1 MRGKCDTGW
10 FTYLLKFQDHCPELC
25 YLRHLLVFVHC
36 MNLESAAEDTHLFPD
51 KATLMKHTPDS
62 PVETYTGDASYLEG
76 LDWLRKRV
84 MENTPNPL
92 DLYVGMHSLRVTF
105 YFWAVL
111 CKTPRP
117 IMKENARHK
126 SESMVAKYEGNA
138 LHIQKS
144 LEQNP
149 SLYAKQRL
157 GQPQE
162 DLLVTGVAS
171 QSIRVNGMSG
181 SHNHISTLP
190 DAAKLFVE
198 KMLHVPS
205 TDARYRNPS
214 YLLDLSYSKT
224 FTAKSPPGDQH
235 CRSVVESLP
244 LEYRN
249 KVIEA
254 YNLHT
259 TQQHCQQTLASPLA
273 MNSFTITVQAPSS
286 PLLLQTTTG
295 QSVGKLFVPL
305 VLVPIISN
313 SSSDP
318 RRYEVPLKAN
328 KFGTMKSSKQALFLF
343 QVVRDL
349 ITLGELALS
358 SVPENTAR
366 SNEQAAHLYLKGKS
380 YVPQKAPF
388 TRVVDPFFECLHA
401 CCNGDI
407 AMFQN
412 KHPLYKASK
421 FKQSCTDCTG
431 LLETLWKN

>member
-1 MRGKCDTGW
+1 MDCKERYADSLLCCDVLDIHVYVKARLYKTWHIAEYTMILGGTYDAGRFDSYSEVQLICFSKASSNFAIKNNTIQPLAQQVRGKCDTGW

-84 MENTPNPL
+84 MENPPNPL

-171 QSIRVNGMSG
+171 QSISVNGISG

-214 YLLDLSYSKT
+214 YLLDLSYSKP
-224 FTAKSPPGDQH
+224 FTANPPEDQH
-235 CRSVVESLP
+235 FRSIVESLP
-244 LEYRN
+244 LESRS
-249 KVIEA
+249 KVIKA
-254 YNLHT
+254 YNLHPT
-259 TQQHCQQTLASPLA
+259 TTLPTNLGITFGNEYLHHSTSTLLTITSPVHHAQDSQLAS
-273 MNSFTITVQAPSS
+273 
-286 PLLLQTTTG
+286 LLSL
-295 QSVGKLFVPL
+295 
-305 VLVPIISN
+305 
-313 SSSDP
+313 
-318 RRYEVPLKAN
+318 
-328 KFGTMKSSKQALFLF
+328 
-343 QVVRDL
+343 
-349 ITLGELALS
+349 
-358 SVPENTAR
+358 
-366 SNEQAAHLYLKGKS
+366 
-380 YVPQKAPF
+380 
-388 TRVVDPFFECLHA
+388 
-401 CCNGDI
+401 
-407 AMFQN
+407 
-412 KHPLYKASK
+412 
-421 FKQSCTDCTG
+421 
-431 LLETLWKN
+431 